1 MNIINY
7 GIRENQDIDFFEAMK
22 ELKQG
27 KIVKSIIGFVYYMD
41 QQGQIYS
48 YSFANEDEEIDK
60 NDFNKIGK
68 SDEVWIYHEIT
79 SEWDVLGHQDE
90 LFRKE
95 ELAMYILVNEDIKIS
110 KGKLAGQTA
119 HASITWL
126 YRNFIRQY
134 NGLLVHNTREKY
146 KFLDNY
152 MECQKKIILK
162 CPQDKLEELEKDGN
176 YIVIRDKGLTEL
188 EPNTLTC
195 VCVGVIDKH
204 KAPDWIKE
212 LKLYH

>member
-1 MNIINY
+1 MKY
-7 GIRENQDIDFFEAMK
+7 EVREKQDIDFFEAI
-22 ELKQG
+22 EALKQG
-27 KIVKSIIGFVYYMD
+27 KLIKSIIGFVYYMD
-41 QQGQIYS
+41 KQGQIYNHS
-48 YSFANEDEEIDK
+48 YNNEDEEINK
-60 NDFNKIGK
+60 HDFYKIEK
-68 SDEVWIYHEIT
+68 SDEVWIYREIA
-79 SEWDVLGHQDE
+79 SKWDILGHQDE
-90 LFRKE
+90 LFREE

-119 HASITWL
+119 HASMTWL

-134 NGLLVHNTREKY
+134 NGLLVNNTRERL
-146 KFLDNY
+146 KFLDKY

-162 CPQDKLEELEKDGN
+162 CPQTILEEIEATQN
-176 YIVIRDKGLTEL
+176 YITIRDKGLTEL

-204 KAPDWIKE
+204 KAPDWIKN